1 MMRGLRAETG
11 DDDSFLNR
19 LIAGRSPEGGVRA
32 LREAGLLPS
41 EDVLTAQN
49 RQARRAGMSP
59 LELAAEAQDIEERF
73 ARPEAERAADVADIM
88 AEREGRR
95 YALPNV
101 RSMRDE
107 QRRIAMQMQELKNLP
122 GLASAEAD
130 EYAAELGLEG
140 RLATAEGAARGASM
154 RGLSGV
160 LGQAL
165 RANPADLDKLGLTP
179 DEIQELYN
187 LILQGQRGG
196 R

>member
-1 MMRGLRAETG
+1 LGDAQRG
-11 DDDSFLNR
+11 
-19 LIAGRSPEGGVRA
+19 IA
-32 LREAGLLPS
+32 L
-41 EDVLTAQN
+41 
-49 RQARRAGMSP
+49 
-59 LELAAEAQDIEERF
+59 
-73 ARPEAERAADVADIM
+73 
-88 AEREGRR
+88 
-95 YALPNV
+95 
-101 RSMRDE
+101 
-107 QRRIAMQMQELKNLP
+107 QMQELKNLP